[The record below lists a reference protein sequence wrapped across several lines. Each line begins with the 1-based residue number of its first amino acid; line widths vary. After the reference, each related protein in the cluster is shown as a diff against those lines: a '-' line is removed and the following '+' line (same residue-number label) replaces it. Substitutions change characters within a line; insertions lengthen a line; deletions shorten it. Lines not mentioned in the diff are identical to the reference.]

1 MDKLNKLSSQSR
13 ICQLMNSSR
22 FSDNIWRRITSSKDQ
37 HGLIELNFLPVYLYV
52 ISGNELAPI
61 DDDWIYYKVA
71 SLARKIYI
79 RPRAGVRL
87 LSHIQ
92 GGLYRGK
99 CRSER
104 HQEAGT
110 KVIRWGLQQLEKQK
124 IIKKDKKGDSLKI
137 NSRIVTDEGR
147 GTLNR
152 IVTEHIK
159 ARTAWANVMMYRI
172 FNILHL
178 CFYLSLRWYKWFM
191 IE

>member
-1 MDKLNKLSSQSR
+1 MEKQNKPSSQSR
-13 ICQLMNSSR
+13 ICLPKNSSK
-22 FSDNIWRRITSSKDQ
+22 FSDNTLKKITSSKDLL
-37 HGLIELNFLPVYLYV
+37 GSIESNSLPVYFCL

-61 DDDWIYYKVA
+61 DEDWIYYKVA

-87 LSHIQ
+87 LSHIY

-104 HQEAGT
+104 HQHAGT
-110 KVIRWGLQQLEKQK
+110 KVIRWGLQQLEKQR

-137 NSRIVTDEGR
+137 NSRIITDEGR

-152 IVTEHIK
+152 IVTE
-159 ARTAWANVMMYRI
+159 
-172 FNILHL
+172 
-178 CFYLSLRWYKWFM
+178 YLKNKSA
-191 IE
+191 

>member
-1 MDKLNKLSSQSR
+1 M
-13 ICQLMNSSR
+13 
-22 FSDNIWRRITSSKDQ
+22 T
-37 HGLIELNFLPVYLYV
+37 ELNFPPVPFLFY
-52 ISGNELAPI
+52 SGNELAPT

-71 SLARKIYI
+71 SLARKIYT

-87 LSHIQ
+87 LSHIY

-99 CRSER
+99 VRSER
-104 HQEAGT
+104 HQQAGT

-137 NSRIVTDEGR
+137 NSRIITDEGR

-159 ARTAWANVMMYRI
+159 SKQA
-172 FNILHL
+172 
-178 CFYLSLRWYKWFM
+178 
-191 IE
+191 

>member
-13 ICQLMNSSR
+13 ICQLKNSFE

-37 HGLIELNFLPVYLYV
+37 LGLIELSFPPVFNCI
-52 ISGNELAPI
+52 ISGNELAPT
-61 DDDWIYYKVA
+61 DEDWIYYKVA

-87 LSHIQ
+87 LSHIY

-104 HQEAGT
+104 HQHAGT
-110 KVIRWGLQQLEKQK
+110 KVIRWGLQQLEQQK
-124 IIKKDKKGDSLKI
+124 LIKKDKKGDSLKI

-147 GTLNR
+147 ATLNR

-159 ARTAWANVMMYRI
+159 SKQAWSKNPSFDDVS
-172 FNILHL
+172 NI
-178 CFYLSLRWYKWFM
+178 
-191 IE
+191 

>member
-1 MDKLNKLSSQSR
+1 M
-13 ICQLMNSSR
+13 
-22 FSDNIWRRITSSKDQ
+22 
-37 HGLIELNFLPVYLYV
+37 IESNFPPVSNYL

-87 LSHIQ
+87 LSHIY

-104 HQEAGT
+104 HQHAGT

-137 NSRIVTDEGR
+137 NSRIITDEGR

-152 IVTEHIK
+152 IVTEHVKTK
-159 ARTAWANVMMYRI
+159 AV
-172 FNILHL
+172 
-178 CFYLSLRWYKWFM
+178 
-191 IE
+191 

>member
-1 MDKLNKLSSQSR
+1 MDKQSKLSSQLR
-13 ICQLMNSSR
+13 IYLPNNSFKCSA
-22 FSDNIWRRITSSKDQ
+22 NIWKRTISSKDQ
-37 HGLIELNFLPVYLYV
+37 HGLTELSFPPVRFRF

-61 DDDWIYYKVA
+61 DEDWIYFRIA

-87 LSHIQ
+87 LSHIY

-99 CRSER
+99 VRSER

-137 NSRIVTDEGR
+137 NSRIITDEGR

-152 IVTEHIK
+152 IVTEYIK
-159 ARTAWANVMMYRI
+159 TKSQWLANCLMMYRI
-172 FNILHL
+172 FNILSF
-178 CFYLSLRWYKWFM
+178 CIY
-191 IE
+191 

>member
-1 MDKLNKLSSQSR
+1 MEKQSKPSSPSR
-13 ICQLMNSSR
+13 ICQPKNSSK
-22 FSDNIWRRITSSKDQ
+22 FSDNTSKRTTSSKDLL
-37 HGLIELNFLPVYLYV
+37 GSIESNSPPVPFSL

-61 DDDWIYYKVA
+61 DEDWIYYKVA

-87 LSHIQ
+87 LSHIY

-104 HQEAGT
+104 HQHAGT

-124 IIKKDKKGDSLKI
+124 IIKKDKKGDALKI
-137 NSRIVTDEGR
+137 NSRIITDEGR

-152 IVTEHIK
+152 IVTE
-159 ARTAWANVMMYRI
+159 
-172 FNILHL
+172 
-178 CFYLSLRWYKWFM
+178 YLKNKSA
-191 IE
+191 